1 MIEKILIDGN
11 GFLDRET
18 KALISPLFNFLLD
31 WEIRR
36 SFRYQ
41 DFASLLILEPDKE
54 PRDIK
59 TLAELVSLIRRNIRE
74 TDIIGRLNGLR
85 FGIILLAADLD
96 GAYIMASRI
105 MGHINN
111 YAFSKE
117 PQQRLNI
124 SIGGACFPTNSINKD
139 TLFQLAKEML
149 EEAHKRGGN
158 TICLPHLIK

>member
-1 MIEKILIDGN
+1 MIEKILANGS
-11 GFLDRET
+11 GFLDEET
-18 KALISPLFNFLLD
+18 KALISPLFNFFLD

-41 DFASLLILEPDKE
+41 NFASLLMLEPYNK
-54 PRDIK
+54 PRNIE
-59 TLAELVSLIRRNIRE
+59 TLAELVSLIKRNVRE
-74 TDIIGRLNGLR
+74 TDIIGRLNDFR

-96 GAYIMASRI
+96 GTYIMSSRI
-105 MGHINN
+105 MEHINN

-117 PQQRLNI
+117 PQHRLKI
-124 SIGGACFPTNSINKD
+124 SIGGACFPTNSLDKD

-158 TICLPHLIK
+158 TVCLPHLIK